1 MGVSM
6 DTVWMKLYRKELKV
20 KSSNKERN
28 NVIEGTT
35 KNQYTKILEN
45 IVGLQVT
52 SYKKKKKKKQTKQ
65 HINIESKT
73 RAKVNLILLTSN
85 IIFLTTKNNT
95 KKKKISN
102 FFKKKKKK
110 KKKKK

>member
-20 KSSNKERN
+20 KSSNKERK
-28 NVIEGTT
+28 NVIKGTT

-45 IVGLQVT
+45 IAGLQVT
-52 SYKKKKKKKQTKQ
+52 SYKKKKTKQ